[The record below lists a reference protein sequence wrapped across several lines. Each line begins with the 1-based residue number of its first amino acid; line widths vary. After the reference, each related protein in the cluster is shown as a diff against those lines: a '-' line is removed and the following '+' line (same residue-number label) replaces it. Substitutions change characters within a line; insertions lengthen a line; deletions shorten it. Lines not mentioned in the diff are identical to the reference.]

1 VRNFTRECQSH
12 WRKNFLPYIR
22 YVATIP
28 CENLK
33 HKSNTFHTN
42 ISTLHT
48 FISNTFIETSINET
62 IKTQQKSEAQNLC
75 SDLFYWTRCRMVW
88 LCDGEKKFEDMFI
101 HFDRIHER
109 DGWTDGRRDRQ
120 TDAAKITW
128 GFGEGARVPCPS
140 LGTAPVRR

>member
-1 VRNFTRECQSH
+1 MKQ
-12 WRKNFLPYIR
+12 
-22 YVATIP
+22 
-28 CENLK
+28 LK
-33 HKSNTFHTN
+33 HSRSQRLKIYVQWH
-42 ISTLHT
+42 
-48 FISNTFIETSINET
+48 
-62 IKTQQKSEAQNLC
+62 
-75 SDLFYWTRCRMVW
+75 LFYWTRCRMVW